1 MLADH
6 NRIISTSPKTPIIF
20 LSSTDEKNS
29 KKRIPTF
36 KRFILRGVSL
46 PPSFGRDNLL
56 KLVSGCQQAT
66 EEAYS
71 LLGLTFRP
79 LKPWA
84 AYVLGHIEVVW
95 Q

>member
-6 NRIISTSPKTPIIF
+6 NRQVQKLQLFFYHPPM
-20 LSSTDEKNS
+20 
-29 KKRIPTF
+29 KRIPTF
-36 KRFILRGVSL
+36 KRLILRGVSL

-56 KLVSGCQQAT
+56 KLVSGCQQAS

-79 LKPWA
+79 LKP
-84 AYVLGHIEVVW
+84 
-95 Q
+95 